1 MFVNVFAKVMVAV
14 PHRSGVCPFQI
25 NFVTAAFLDWIFM
38 LVNGHVVSLFSPRVL
53 ESLSR
58 MKVRLRLLPHAAHI
72 PHAVKRVHD
81 EKRGV
86 QKGYESRSVPETVF
100 VHTMEALMHAE
111 ETMIQDN
118 DRNWF
123 IQPAVDATLASRYNP
138 LAMTQVP
145 PCFALAPPYYG

>member
-1 MFVNVFAKVMVAV
+1 MFTNVFAKVMVAV
-14 PHRSGVCPFQI
+14 PQRSGVCPFQI

-58 MKVRLRLLPHAAHI
+58 MKVSLCVFSHPAHI
-72 PHAVKRVHD
+72 PHVGQRVHD

-86 QKGYESRSVPETVF
+86 QKGYESRGVPETVF
-100 VHTMEALMHAE
+100 IHTMEALMHAE
-111 ETMIQDN
+111 EAMIQDN

-138 LAMTQVP
+138 LAMTQVSVFSP
-145 PCFALAPPYYG
+145 LALTDDN